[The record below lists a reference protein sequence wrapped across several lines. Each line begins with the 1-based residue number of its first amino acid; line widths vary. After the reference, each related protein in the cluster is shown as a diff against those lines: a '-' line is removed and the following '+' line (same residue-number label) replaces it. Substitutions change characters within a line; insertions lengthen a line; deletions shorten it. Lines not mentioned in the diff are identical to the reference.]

1 LLDEVFVVDLTV
13 GVFSTF
19 EDDFDF
25 FNSQFFTKGGQ
36 NVSDFSAHDGTVT
49 FLVEDTETFNE
60 VLEGTFL
67 LGFGDGLDVAQEFV
81 EVAGLGV
88 HFFLLWVTQNTG
100 DILVGWLETK
110 TTDEVTN
117 LVVEK
122 FAFTSSVVK
131 VETVLDIFNLIFSK
145 VNNFVLLVLFGPRE
159 CTLRTYI

>member
-1 LLDEVFVVDLTV
+1 
-13 GVFSTF
+13 
-19 EDDFDF
+19 
-25 FNSQFFTKGGQ
+25 
-36 NVSDFSAHDGTVT
+36 
-49 FLVEDTETFNE
+49 
-60 VLEGTFL
+60 

-122 FAFTSSVVK
+122 FAFASSVVK

-145 VNNFVLLVLFGPRE
+145 VNLNYL
-159 CTLRTYI
+159 

>member
-1 LLDEVFVVDLTV
+1 MD
-13 GVFSTF
+13 S
-19 EDDFDF
+19 
-25 FNSQFFTKGGQ
+25 
-36 NVSDFSAHDGTVT
+36 

-117 LVVEK
+117 LISFFISPSQSYGVTGFWSSMIWVEK
-122 FAFTSSVVK
+122 S
-131 VETVLDIFNLIFSK
+131 N
-145 VNNFVLLVLFGPRE
+145 
-159 CTLRTYI
+159 

>member
-1 LLDEVFVVDLTV
+1 MD
-13 GVFSTF
+13 S
-19 EDDFDF
+19 
-25 FNSQFFTKGGQ
+25 
-36 NVSDFSAHDGTVT
+36 

-100 DILVGWLETK
+100 DILVGWLETE

-117 LVVEK
+117 LI
-122 FAFTSSVVK
+122 
-131 VETVLDIFNLIFSK
+131 IFLPYYPIIVIRCFCCHAMCR
-145 VNNFVLLVLFGPRE
+145 LLL
-159 CTLRTYI
+159 TWL